1 MVTNELLLRY
11 LALENLN
18 LATQLLDLSL
28 RLLVRH
34 ITLFEI
40 HVQLSLL
47 FEHFLLLLNEAV
59 NFLLPEINIA
69 CQTHTI

>member
-47 FEHFLLLLNEAV
+47 FEHFLLLLNQTV